1 MPVIYPIQ
9 RAPEEMIV
17 MSIVSSDYVLG
28 QQFTELIRRLYK
40 SYNLSFILTFC
51 IEMKEFIWY

>member
-28 QQFTELIRRLYK
+28 QQFTELIRPAIQVL
-40 SYNLSFILTFC
+40 
-51 IEMKEFIWY
+51 

>member
-1 MPVIYPIQ
+1 MDTKYMPVIYPIQ

-28 QQFTELIRRLYK
+28 QQFTELIRRAIQVL
-40 SYNLSFILTFC
+40 
-51 IEMKEFIWY
+51 